1 MSRTTSLLQPLI
13 FLRLSASHCKGG
25 VTLERQK
32 TQKKLRRAYVHKRAW
47 TLVSRRIKLEAP
59 WAEGQ
64 RVTQK
69 AQRIN
74 QRASVAVCWSVSKG
88 YLSEMGAVQSCVC
101 VCVCVC
107 VCLCVAAEELSVN

>member
-13 FLRLSASHCKGG
+13 FLCLSASHWQGG

-69 AQRIN
+69 DQRTT
-74 QRASVAVCWSVSKG
+74 QKASLAAWMSVYKG

-107 VCLCVAAEELSVN
+107 VC